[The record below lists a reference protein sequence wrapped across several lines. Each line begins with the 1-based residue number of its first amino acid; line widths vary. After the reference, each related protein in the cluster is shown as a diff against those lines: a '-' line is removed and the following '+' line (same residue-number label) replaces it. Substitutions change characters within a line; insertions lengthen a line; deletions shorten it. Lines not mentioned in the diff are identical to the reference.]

1 MVTRRRFYQHGRPR
15 LVLGRSIPAPKLT
28 AHYAPARGAVTN
40 RFGGESLGQEDTMPV
55 MDEKVRKQ
63 VRAALADMQHPVRM
77 VMFTQGEGGAL
88 ECDFCQET
96 REIAEEIARLSDRVA
111 LDVRDFQ
118 GDETLAKSYGVDKI
132 PALVLLADGDPPKDH
147 GIRLY
152 GVPAGYEFSTL
163 IEDLRMLGAR
173 DPALSQD
180 TLKALRGLTTPVH
193 IQVFVT
199 PTCPYCPRAVVLA
212 HKLAMASDLVTAD
225 MVEATEFPHLA
236 NKYQVQG
243 VPRTVI
249 NETIHVE
256 GAVPEAALVS
266 QLMSALDG
274 RTV

>member
-1 MVTRRRFYQHGRPR
+1 MPTRLRTSSVMPFFRR
-15 LVLGRSIPAPKLT
+15 
-28 AHYAPARGAVTN
+28 AVTI
-40 RFGGESLGQEDTMPV
+40 RFGGESPSEEGTMPL
-55 MDEKVRKQ
+55 MDDKVRTQ
-63 VRAALADMQHPVRM
+63 VRAALANMQHPVRM

-88 ECDFCQET
+88 ECDYCSET
-96 REIAEEIARLSDRVA
+96 REIAQEVALLSDKVT

-118 GDETLAKSYGVDKI
+118 GDEALAKSYGVDKI

-163 IEDLRMLGAR
+163 IEDLRMLGAG
-173 DPALSQD
+173 DSALSQD
-180 TLKALRGLTTPVH
+180 TLKALRGLTQPVH

-199 PTCPYCPRAVVLA
+199 PTCPYCPRAVILA

-249 NETIHVE
+249 NETTHIE
-256 GAVPEAALVS
+256 GAVPEAALMS
-266 QLMSALDG
+266 RLMTA
-274 RTV
+274 R